1 MRMLGT
7 NHPQQPPHPG
17 LLQISALTPKHRL
30 RTPSQYKQPR
40 RLTRH
45 LRQLTNNTHQ
55 MPHTLDT
62 LDAAVLV
69 ANAVVRLDEDDR
81 IVEPAGIE
89 LAS

>member
-62 LDAAVLV
+62 HRVVTRGPGHHDHTGELV
-69 ANAVVRLDEDDR
+69 VTQL
-81 IVEPAGIE
+81 IT
-89 LAS
+89 